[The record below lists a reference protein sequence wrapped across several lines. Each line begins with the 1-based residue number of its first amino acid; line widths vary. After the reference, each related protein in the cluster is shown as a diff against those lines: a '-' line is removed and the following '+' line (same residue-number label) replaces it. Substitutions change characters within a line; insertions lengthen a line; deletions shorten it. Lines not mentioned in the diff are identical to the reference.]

1 MSVIRVEKTSNYTV
15 MSNVHLRDKR
25 LSYKTRGLLSTIL
38 SLPDTWDYS
47 VKGLATLSRDG
58 MDSVKSGLRELEET
72 GYLIRT
78 RERDESGRLGKM
90 IYTIYECPQT
100 PAQDPMINH
109 PTQGEPTV
117 ENPAQ
122 VYPMKVNPNQLNKEE
137 TSTEETTVLN
147 EPIKEGSNSC
157 LLTSRA
163 REKNLE
169 ALVRFIVDR
178 IGRTLDSVELQ
189 VLRRLIEQ
197 GTDTRLI
204 KLAVEDN
211 LFRGDR
217 YNMRHVQS
225 TLEDWRSKGIS
236 DPVTARNYML
246 DNHVRNLNQA
256 ASEIAYQSFDDSV
269 ADRIIGKNDAADLQ
283 GLRDYLIELY
293 ENQRYDALIHM
304 VKTTYHKD
312 ILDYL
317 PEEMVNFIEFRK
329 GECHETGRSKYD
341 SPQNV
346 EGYR

>member
-58 MDSVKSGLRELEET
+58 MDAVKSGLRELEET
-72 GYLIRT
+72 GYLMRT

-90 IYTIYECPQT
+90 VYTIYECPRNT
-100 PAQDPMINH
+100 TQDPMFDH
-109 PTQGEPTV
+109 PTQGKPTV

-122 VYPMKVNPNQLNKEE
+122 ANPMKVNPNQLNKEG
-137 TSTEETTVLN
+137 TNTEETTILN
-147 EPIKEGSNSC
+147 EPIKEESNAC

-169 ALVRFIVDR
+169 TLARFIVDH
-178 IGRTLDSVELQ
+178 IGRTIDTVELQ

-217 YNMRHVQS
+217 FNMRYVQS
-225 TLEDWRSKGIS
+225 TRK
-236 DPVTARNYML
+236 PV
-246 DNHVRNLNQA
+246 
-256 ASEIAYQSFDDSV
+256 
-269 ADRIIGKNDAADLQ
+269 
-283 GLRDYLIELY
+283 
-293 ENQRYDALIHM
+293 
-304 VKTTYHKD
+304 
-312 ILDYL
+312 
-317 PEEMVNFIEFRK
+317 
-329 GECHETGRSKYD
+329 
-341 SPQNV
+341 
-346 EGYR
+346 

>member
-58 MDSVKSGLRELEET
+58 MDAVKSGLRELEET

-90 IYTIYECPQT
+90 VYTIYECPRNT
-100 PAQDPMINH
+100 TQDPMFDH
-109 PTQGEPTV
+109 PTQGKPTV

-122 VYPMKVNPNQLNKEE
+122 ANPMKVNPNQLNKEG
-137 TSTEETTVLN
+137 TNTEETTILN
-147 EPIKEGSNSC
+147 EPIKEESNAC

-169 ALVRFIVDR
+169 TLARFIVDH
-178 IGRTLDSVELQ
+178 IGRTIDTVELQ

-217 YNMRHVQS
+217 FNMRYVQS
-225 TLEDWRSKGIS
+225 TMEDWKSQGIS

-246 DNHVRNLNQA
+246 DNHVRNLTEA
-256 ASEIAYQSFDDSV
+256 AADIASQSFDDSA
-269 ADRIIGKNDAADLQ
+269 ADRIIGKNEAADLQ

-293 ENQRYDALIHM
+293 ENHRYDTLIHM

-317 PEEMVNFIEFRK
+317 PEKMVNFIEFRK
-329 GECHETGRSKYD
+329 GGCHETGRSKYD